1 MIKSKSLN
9 LPRYLMGVFVCA
21 GLFLSRPCFSQ
32 GAATKL
38 TFPNGVTAIVQPDA
52 DSNVVAI
59 CLFIRAGIA
68 EEEGVSGIGNLA
80 ARSMFGSND
89 NQSRDAVRTEI
100 YRVGGSLDITWE
112 PDYTLFTCVTTSAGF
127 QDALWVMTQA
137 LKSAEFDAET
147 LQDARKDVLADIARE
162 NTESFR
168 VAYAALRS
176 RLYDDGPYRL
186 PFGGNGD
193 NLRRL
198 NTPTM
203 QAFFKKRFTPSNT
216 VISVVG
222 NVKVAQVQRAIDNE
236 LLDFERPAGRP
247 VRVPVT
253 RMVGESAPIKRS
265 LPTATTLLAA
275 GFRAPGVTEAD
286 YPAFRVLEAM
296 VGGGKSSRLF
306 RSVRD
311 VAGVGYAVGTYVPP
325 LAKEGSLLAYV
336 EYDPAHVGADGK
348 ALTTDTVQGMLINS
362 IESILKTPPTEAEVE
377 RAKRYAAGV
386 HALAHQ
392 RTRERAFYLGWYET
406 IGAGY
411 DFDTE
416 LPRKIAAVTV
426 DDVKRVAA
434 KVLAKHAMAII
445 TPEK

>member
-1 MIKSKSLN
+1 MIRASKLLVLWCFVASL
-9 LPRYLMGVFVCA
+9 VSS
-21 GLFLSRPCFSQ
+21 GLVLSQPCSAQ
-32 GAATKL
+32 NEATKL

-52 DSNVVAI
+52 ESNVVAI
-59 CLFIRAGIA
+59 CLFVRAGIA

-80 ARSMFGSND
+80 ARAMFGSND
-89 NQSRDAVRTEI
+89 NQSKDAVRTEI
-100 YRVGGSLDITWE
+100 YRVGGSLEIVWE

-127 QDALWVMTQA
+127 QDALYVMTQA
-137 LKSAEFDAET
+137 LKSAEFDTDT
-147 LQDARKDVLADIARE
+147 LLNARKDVLADIARE
-162 NTESFR
+162 NKEPFR
-168 VAYAALRS
+168 VAYAALRT

-186 PFGGNGD
+186 AFSGNGD
-193 NLRRL
+193 NLWRL
-198 NTPTM
+198 KTPTL
-203 QAFFKKRFTPSNT
+203 QAFFRKRFTPSNT

-236 LLDFERPAGRP
+236 LLDFERPAGKP
-247 VRVPVT
+247 VRVPTTKIVSE
-253 RMVGESAPIKRS
+253 VAPLRRS

-286 YPAFRVLEAM
+286 YPAFRVLEAI

-311 VAGVGYAVGTYVPP
+311 VAGVGYAVGTYIPP

-348 ALTTDTVQGMLINS
+348 ALSTDTVQKMLMDS
-362 IESILKTPPTEAEVE
+362 IESVLKTPPTEAEVE

-406 IGAGY
+406 IGAGFG
-411 DFDTE
+411 FDAD
-416 LPRKIAAVTV
+416 LPHKISAVTV
-426 DDVKRVAA
+426 EDVKRVAA
-434 KVLAKHAMAII
+434 KVLAKHAVAII